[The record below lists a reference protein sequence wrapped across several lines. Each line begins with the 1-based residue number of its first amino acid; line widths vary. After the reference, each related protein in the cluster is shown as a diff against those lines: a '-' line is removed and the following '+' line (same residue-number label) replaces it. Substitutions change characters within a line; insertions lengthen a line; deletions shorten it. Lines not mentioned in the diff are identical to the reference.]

1 MDSNA
6 KAKNLVIYFSMPQ
19 TTDLNNM
26 SREEELSTVVIDGKV
41 LGNTQYVAYVIEQN
55 TGADVITNGLSI
67 SRNVVQD
74 SEQDIIKWLTDKGFI
89 Q

>member
-6 KAKNLVIYFSMPQ
+6 TAKNLVVYFSIPE
-19 TTDLNNM
+19 TTNPNNM
-26 SREEELSTVVIDGKV
+26 LREEELSTVAIDGKV